1 MAISSADRP
10 ASKWAPV
17 SGPELAERL
26 HRQPAVALD
35 QHGKRRDPIAIG
47 QLAENLREVC
57 RVLFLEEIRQVCRGA
72 DPQKALDGIED
83 EIDFALRR
91 HTNPLL

>member
-1 MAISSADRP
+1 MGAGFGAQ
-10 ASKWAPV
+10 
-17 SGPELAERL
+17 LAERL
-26 HRQPAVALD
+26 HGQPAVALD
-35 QHGKRRDPIAIG
+35 QYGKRRDPIAVG
-47 QLAENLREVC
+47 QLTEYLRKIR

-83 EIDFALRR
+83 EIDLALRR